1 MATVTV
7 KIQGMK
13 FVPDKLM
20 IKAGDSVV
28 WKNTGN
34 MTHTATADNGS
45 IPDTGD
51 INPGASSSPQV
62 FAAAG
67 NVKYH
72 CEIHPSMHGEVT
84 AS

>member
-13 FVPDKLM
+13 FVPDKLT

-34 MTHTATADNGS
+34 MTHTATADNGPV
-45 IPDTGD
+45 PDTGD
-51 INPGASSSPQV
+51 INPGGSSSPQV

-67 NVKYH
+67 TVKYH

>member
-13 FVPDKLM
+13 FVPDKLT
-20 IKAGDSVV
+20 IKTGDSVV

-34 MTHTATADNGS
+34 MAHTATADNGS
-45 IPDTGD
+45 VPDTGD

-62 FAAAG
+62 FASAG
-67 NVKYH
+67 TVKYH

>member
-13 FVPDKLM
+13 FVPDKLT

-28 WKNTGN
+28 WKNTSN
-34 MTHTATADNGS
+34 MAHTATADSGS
-45 IPDTGD
+45 TPDTGD

-67 NVKYH
+67 TVKYH